1 MAAGGTP
8 ADRPSD
14 TYVLGTD
21 PAERERLRLQHELWR
36 PAARE
41 AWGRAGL
48 APGQRVLDLGAGPG
62 FCALELARAVGP
74 TGQVLALELSS
85 AYLLDGQRAAAAA
98 GLNQLELRRHDL
110 SSEILAESGFDLA
123 WCRWVAMF
131 LPAVKPLVETL
142 AAALRPGGQVVLH
155 EYIHWDSFGLH
166 PHGPALGRF
175 GAACQASFRAS
186 GADPDVNRRLP
197 ALLAARGFRIDE
209 LRPLLLLGQ
218 PGDPVAAWIE
228 RFVAT
233 YGPELVR
240 QGHWSAA
247 EAEAGAAEITAAHQT
262 PGAFWVAPTVMELRA
277 TRLQP

>member
-8 ADRPSD
+8 AERPSD

-21 PAERERLRLQHELWR
+21 PAERERLRLQHELWL

-74 TGQVLALELSS
+74 TGKVLALELSA
-85 AYLLDGQRAAAAA
+85 AYVQAGQRAAAAA
-98 GLNQLELRRHDL
+98 GLEQLELRRHDL
-110 SSEILAESGFDLA
+110 NREALAETGFDLA
-123 WCRWVAMF
+123 WCRWLAMF
-131 LPAVKPLVETL
+131 LPAVEPLVETL
-142 AAALRPGGQVVLH
+142 AGALRPGAQVVLH

-197 ALLAARGFRIDE
+197 ALLAARGFRIEE

-218 PGDPVAAWIE
+218 PWDPVAAWIE
-228 RFVAT
+228 RFVAI

-247 EAEAGAAEITAAHQT
+247 EAEAAAAEITAAHQT

-277 TRLQP
+277 TRLDP